1 LSILV
6 ARYKVV
12 FEKQTW
18 MGKPGNAW
26 KLFWRGA
33 WGVLGLSGWFFSLSI
48 MTFSDATA
56 IVFTNVSL
64 TGLLAHW
71 ILGEVFLLTDAVA
84 ALVGLLGVVFI
95 AQPSALFGASGA
107 DRPLSPTSVL
117 VGLAAACCSAMAYVS
132 ARRIGPGEDFLVTT
146 LWFASL
152 GCLVTPFM
160 VLAVAGGFVPSSTP
174 AATQLQ
180 VAAGFLGWIG
190 QLFLNNGLA
199 QAPSGPAS
207 VMRYAEL
214 IIALFVQSV
223 FLNDTPN
230 AFKWVGSFLILSS
243 VVSTLY
249 RQRILTAQKAA
260 SNVAVPLVVKINEK
274 EVK

>member
-1 LSILV
+1 
-6 ARYKVV
+6 
-12 FEKQTW
+12 
-18 MGKPGNAW
+18 
-26 KLFWRGA
+26 
-33 WGVLGLSGWFFSLSI
+33 
-48 MTFSDATA
+48 
-56 IVFTNVSL
+56 
-64 TGLLAHW
+64 
-71 ILGEVFLLTDAVA
+71 
-84 ALVGLLGVVFI
+84 
-95 AQPSALFGASGA
+95 
-107 DRPLSPTSVL
+107 
-117 VGLAAACCSAMAYVS
+117 MAYVS